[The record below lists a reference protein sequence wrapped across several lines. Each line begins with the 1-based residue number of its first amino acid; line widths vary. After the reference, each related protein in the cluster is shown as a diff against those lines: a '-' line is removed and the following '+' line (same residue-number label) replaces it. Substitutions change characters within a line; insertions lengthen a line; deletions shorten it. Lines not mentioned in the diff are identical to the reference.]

1 MLTSVFRI
9 IYTLAECQSIII
21 IIIIIIEIVLE
32 THKYIH
38 TYVKLKKEKKL
49 NVAVHEQQFLD
60 PRPWSGS

>member
-9 IYTLAECQSIII
+9 IYTLAECQSIIIII

-60 PRPWSGS
+60 PRP